1 MKEDSAF
8 EKKMK
13 SGKMGEKLKRAFLIV
28 AIVASISGIA
38 AAISM
43 AIVTANFYAIVED
56 YGFAQGDI
64 GRALVMVTDSRRALR
79 DAVNYQNRND
89 ALAALEELEEIRSK
103 HDGFREDVLKSI
115 KNQQAKQLWADVETA
130 LENYRLA
137 QDKVVVMA
145 GNITSNS
152 ERMEASK
159 VLLEEVDPAY
169 AELYDAYVALLN
181 AKTDNGTARVGTMT
195 AVCVILFVAVL
206 VLIVV
211 SVKVGTYIGGRVST
225 DITTPMIQCSERFK
239 TMAKGDFSSP
249 IPEVDTEDEIA
260 EMIASLYDFKEYL
273 TAVINDLQRGMNEM
287 AKGNFNI
294 GPEVEY
300 PGDLE
305 GIKNALGGFLITI
318 SETLG
323 KIDVS
328 SAGVADNA
336 DQIAQGAISITEGAT
351 DQAGAIQQLQATITD
366 VTEKVDM
373 NAKNA
378 EAANGMA
385 KNVGKE
391 IMESN
396 EQMQKMLLA
405 MDEIIDNSNQIN
417 NIINTIND
425 IASQTNL
432 LALNASIEAARAG
445 DVGKG
450 FAVVADEVGNLA
462 SQSAQAAQNST
473 TLIANAIRAVENGK
487 AIADITAEKLE
498 HSASM
503 TQELVS
509 NIKEITEASVNQAD
523 ALNQVTVTVEQ
534 IASVVEE
541 NTAMAEESS
550 ASSQELASQSQV
562 LKALVSEFELIKM

>member
-1 MKEDSAF
+1 
-8 EKKMK
+8 
-13 SGKMGEKLKRAFLIV
+13 
-28 AIVASISGIA
+28 
-38 AAISM
+38 
-43 AIVTANFYAIVED
+43 
-56 YGFAQGDI
+56 
-64 GRALVMVTDSRRALR
+64 
-79 DAVNYQNRND
+79 
-89 ALAALEELEEIRSK
+89 
-103 HDGFREDVLKSI
+103 
-115 KNQQAKQLWADVETA
+115 
-130 LENYRLA
+130 
-137 QDKVVVMA
+137 
-145 GNITSNS
+145 
-152 ERMEASK
+152 
-159 VLLEEVDPAY
+159 
-169 AELYDAYVALLN
+169 
-181 AKTDNGTARVGTMT
+181 MT